1 MSNTHQTTT
10 TAAAI
15 GGRRSPY
22 LSFILG
28 GTAVLL
34 YALPTTAVLLGYDR
48 SAFPGLWRIFT
59 CHWVHWNLEHLFWS
73 AATFV
78 VLGALCE
85 RENRRQFLACVVG
98 SACAIP
104 LALYAL
110 MPELRT
116 YGGLSGVDAALFVLI
131 AVTLLRERLP
141 AREWSWILACA
152 GLLLAFAG
160 KVGFE
165 LATGSTVF
173 VTPDPAM
180 TPVPLAHAV
189 GGAVGALVGLGR
201 PPRSP
206 NCQTSRSQAQG
217 DSAIS
222 PPSR

>member
-1 MSNTHQTTT
+1 MRSGAA
-10 TAAAI
+10 TAIAA
-15 GGRRSPY
+15 RAQSPPF
-22 LSFILG
+22 LSPALG
-28 GTAVLL
+28 GLAVVL
-34 YALPTTAVLLGYDR
+34 YGVPSVAALLGYER
-48 SAFPGLWRIFT
+48 SAFPGLWRILT

-110 MPELRT
+110 MPGLRT
-116 YGGLSGVDAALFVLI
+116 YGGLSGLDAALFVLI

-141 AREWSWILACA
+141 AREWRWILACGA
-152 GLLLAFAG
+152 LLLAFAG
-160 KVGFE
+160 KVGYE
-165 LATGSTVF
+165 LVTGSTVF

-189 GGAVGALVGLGR
+189 GGAIGALVGIGWR
-201 PPRSP
+201 KRGPNDPP
-206 NCQTSRSQAQG
+206 AE
-217 DSAIS
+217 
-222 PPSR
+222 